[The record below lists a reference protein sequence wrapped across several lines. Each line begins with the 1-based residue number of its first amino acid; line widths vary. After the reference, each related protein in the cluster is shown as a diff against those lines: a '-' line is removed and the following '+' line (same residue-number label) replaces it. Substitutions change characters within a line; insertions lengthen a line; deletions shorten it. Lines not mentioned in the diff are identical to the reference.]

1 MTLFLLLALAVPTGM
16 GVVIEPIHHGSL
28 VLKYRDMVIH
38 VDPWSRGKYDGVA
51 KADLVLV
58 TDIHSDHMDPEQIQA
73 VTKKGS
79 VIIAPEAVQKT
90 VTEARVL
97 RNGETTEVLG
107 IRIEAIPMY
116 NLKRGPGPGK
126 LYHTNGRGNG
136 YLLTLGQERVYI
148 SGDTECVP
156 EIRTLK
162 NVDVAFICMNL
173 PYTMTPQEA
182 AGCVNGFKPRVVY
195 PYHHRGSKLEEFKS
209 GVTAADT
216 EVRILDWYGE

>member
-28 VLKYRDMVIH
+28 VLKYQDKVIH

-97 RNGETTEVLG
+97 RNGETIEVLWYPHRSYSHVQLEARARPG
-107 IRIEAIPMY
+107 EAVPHKGKGKRISPDFGTRASLY
-116 NLKRGPGPGK
+116 FRG
-126 LYHTNGRGNG
+126 
-136 YLLTLGQERVYI
+136 
-148 SGDTECVP
+148 
-156 EIRTLK
+156 
-162 NVDVAFICMNL
+162 
-173 PYTMTPQEA
+173 
-182 AGCVNGFKPRVVY
+182 
-195 PYHHRGSKLEEFKS
+195 HRMCP
-209 GVTAADT
+209 
-216 EVRILDWYGE
+216 